1 MITAKDLPKAC
12 FLCGRNGA
20 GDPLDAHHIFGGA
33 NRKLSE
39 RYALVIP
46 LCHDR
51 CHENGKDAVHRNG
64 AVAQAVHE
72 FGQRLA
78 MERMGWSIEEF
89 REVFGRNYLPEPSG
103 SEDLCEDP
111 SGGPVS
117 FQTGPLANGEPSG
130 GPVSFQQGKKSGKES
145 CQRAPS
151 SSQISRAAHPRKDRE
166 CLRAFDCSS
175 SSPQSQGLRGDHGRD
190 RRAPLETLP
199 DGQGRNLR
207 VSPIGSSFRGTG
219 DEGREAVGSS
229 FLEAGDGGSAPIG
242 SPCVGRET
250 GDVTSVKDRGE
261 AAASTRRGG
270 ATECQRASAETQSAD
285 AKPMRYATTRDG
297 GFRITEEEDLPEWLM
312 I

>member
-12 FLCGRNGA
+12 FLCGRNGV

-89 REVFGRNYLPEPSG
+89 RAVFGRNYLPEPSG
-103 SEDLCEDP
+103 SEDL
-111 SGGPVS
+111 
-117 FQTGPLANGEPSG
+117 
-130 GPVSFQQGKKSGKES
+130 
-145 CQRAPS
+145 
-151 SSQISRAAHPRKDRE
+151 
-166 CLRAFDCSS
+166 
-175 SSPQSQGLRGDHGRD
+175 
-190 RRAPLETLP
+190 
-199 DGQGRNLR
+199 
-207 VSPIGSSFRGTG
+207 GTG
-219 DEGREAVGSS
+219 DE
-229 FLEAGDGGSAPIG
+229 GSAPIG
-242 SPCVGRET
+242 SPCEGRGTE
-250 GDVTSVKDRGE
+250 DVTSVKDRGE

-297 GFRITEEEDLPEWLM
+297 GFRITEEEDLPEWLL

>member
-12 FLCGRNGA
+12 FLCGRNGV

-64 AVAQAVHE
+64 TVAQAVHE

-89 REVFGRNYLPEPSG
+89 RAVFGRNYLPE
-103 SEDLCEDP
+103 
-111 SGGPVS
+111 
-117 FQTGPLANGEPSG
+117 EPS
-130 GPVSFQQGKKSGKES
+130 
-145 CQRAPS
+145 
-151 SSQISRAAHPRKDRE
+151 
-166 CLRAFDCSS
+166 
-175 SSPQSQGLRGDHGRD
+175 
-190 RRAPLETLP
+190 
-199 DGQGRNLR
+199 
-207 VSPIGSSFRGTG
+207 
-219 DEGREAVGSS
+219 
-229 FLEAGDGGSAPIG
+229 GGSAPIG
-242 SPCVGRET
+242 SPCGGRET
-250 GDVTSVKDRGE
+250 LDAGRRTPHQS
-261 AAASTRRGG
+261 AALTASTRGS
-270 ATECQRASAETQSAD
+270 QRDE
-285 AKPMRYATTRDG
+285 